1 MSANQSTFIPNTV
14 TASVAI
20 KAIAKAVAN
29 ESLLLE
35 FKNLFDRLDRIRVF
49 GRFVGT

>member
-20 KAIAKAVAN
+20 KAIAKAVA
-29 ESLLLE
+29 S
-35 FKNLFDRLDRIRVF
+35 
-49 GRFVGT
+49 